1 MATLIEAL
9 LQPTAYDHPVGSI
22 DLIETHISW
31 ILLTGDYA
39 YKLRKPVNLGFVD
52 FSTPER
58 RHWFSLEELRLN
70 RRLAPDLYLD
80 VRSIHGPVQSAHLGG
95 TGPVIDTVVKMRQF
109 HQTQLLPAV
118 LERDELTSSQF
129 EHLAGDLARFHSEAA
144 IAAPESG
151 FGSALAVTAPALA
164 NLEVLAQHAPE
175 RLERP
180 ALETWTRSEALRLA
194 DHFQQRLLQGAVR
207 EGHGDLHL
215 GNMFLSEGRIR
226 VFDCLEFS
234 PALRWI
240 DVISDVAF
248 LAMDLRQRGRSDLA
262 GVLLDHWL
270 QDTGDYTGLGAWRW
284 YGVYRALVR
293 AKVAA
298 LRLSQ
303 TSAAAVVAN
312 SSRELHRYLEEA
324 SDWAAA
330 SPGQLVLCHG
340 VSGSGKSH
348 LAKQLCRQL
357 GWIRLCS
364 DIERRRLFGRW
375 TGLAACAPLSGDPY
389 RPEVHELLFGELLP
403 RAAEL
408 ALRAGQSLIVDATF
422 LRRRDRQCFQQLA
435 ERCSARFHILDCR
448 IRFDLAAARI
458 RRRQEQGL
466 DPSEATID
474 VLQAQWH
481 QRDPL
486 DPADLEHT
494 LPLDCN
500 TDLTRERW
508 QWLLTTLGAK
518 SAT

>member
-1 MATLIEAL
+1 MANLIDAL

-109 HQTQLLPAV
+109 RQVQLLPAV
-118 LERDELTSSQF
+118 LERGELTPSQL
-129 EHLAGDLARFHSEAA
+129 EHLAGDLARFHAEAA
-144 IAAPESG
+144 VAAPESG
-151 FGSALAVTAPALA
+151 FGSALVVTAPALT
-164 NLEVLAQHAPE
+164 NLEVLAQHAPDQ
-175 RLERP
+175 LGQLDLD
-180 ALETWTRSEALRLA
+180 AWTRSEARRLT

-234 PALRWI
+234 QTLRWI
-240 DVISDVAF
+240 DVMSDLAF
-248 LAMDLRQRGRSDLA
+248 LAMDLRQRGRRDLA

-270 QDTGDYTGLGAWRW
+270 QNTGDYTGLGAWRW

-303 TSAAAVVAN
+303 TSTAAVVAN
-312 SSRELHRYLEEA
+312 STRELRRYREEA

-330 SPGQLVLCHG
+330 PPGQLALCHG

-348 LAKQLCRQL
+348 LAKQLCQQL

-375 TGLAACAPLSGDPY
+375 TGLSACASPGGDPY
-389 RPEVHELLFGELLP
+389 RPEINELLFGELLP
-403 RAAEL
+403 KAAEL
-408 ALRAGQSLIVDATF
+408 ALRAGESLIVDATF
-422 LRRRDRQCFQQLA
+422 LRRRDRQRFQQLA
-435 ERCSARFHILDCR
+435 KRCGARFHILDCQVR
-448 IRFDLAAARI
+448 PDLAAARI
-458 RRRQEQGL
+458 RERQQQGL
-466 DPSEATID
+466 DPSEANID
-474 VLQAQWH
+474 VLQTQWD
-481 QRDPL
+481 QQDPL

-508 QWLLTTLGAK
+508 QLLLTTLGAK